1 MTALAAVRP
10 PAMDARALTQRGV
23 ELQGQGR
30 HQDAVNCFMQSLALK
45 IDDAFT
51 HYRLGISFRDCG
63 MKLEAAECIRTAITL
78 GFDDALFARGLLV
91 YLEREGCRWA
101 SADAE
106 WRALEAALDARP
118 EGAALQVNPFV
129 HAVLSD
135 DPLRVK
141 RVATHYARF
150 IRSFVKPL
158 PPRRAQAHAG
168 PLRIAYLSADFQQ
181 HATAQLMVQMLEAH
195 DRSRFEVT
203 LVSAGMDDG
212 SAMRARLKS
221 ACHRFEDLHGH
232 SHEAMARRI
241 RELGI
246 HILVD
251 VKGATDGTLLPVLA
265 ARPAPLQLN
274 WLAFPGTSGADFID
288 YVIGDAIV
296 TPLANEAH
304 YSEKIVQLPG
314 CYQPNDAR
322 RARPQPTRRA
332 DAGLPDDTT
341 VLCAFHQSYKISAA
355 VFDRWCELLQR
366 LPDAVLWLLE
376 WNANVRDSL
385 IAAAAARGIGRERLR
400 FAPLLP
406 LDEHLARLACAD
418 VFLDTWPCNAHTTAG
433 EALWMGV
440 PVVTVIGETFAQ
452 RVAASLLHQVGLDEL
467 VCTDPGAYVEAVIG
481 LAGDAPRRTRLREHL
496 LHQRDGRLFDGE
508 RFVRDI
514 ETVYERL
521 WARAVDGLSPDHLP
535 ALAAPP
541 AGRLDPLG
549 TN

>member
-1 MTALAAVRP
+1 MTVLVATRP
-10 PAMDARALTQRGV
+10 PATDARALTQRGV

-51 HYRLGISFRDCG
+51 HYRLGVSFRDCG
-63 MKLEAAECIRTAITL
+63 MKLEAAECIRTAIAL
-78 GFDDALFARGLLV
+78 GFDETLFARGLLV

-106 WRALEAALDARP
+106 WRALEGALREQPAD
-118 EGAALQVNPFV
+118 AALQVNPFV

-135 DPLRVK
+135 DPTSVK
-141 RVATHYARF
+141 RVAAHYARF
-150 IRSFVKPL
+150 IQGLVKPL

-195 DRSRFEVT
+195 DRSRIEVT
-203 LVSAGMDDG
+203 LLSAGADDG
-212 SAMRARLKS
+212 SAMRQRLKA
-221 ACHRFEDLHGH
+221 ACHRFEDLHGT
-232 SHEAMARRI
+232 SHDTMARRI
-241 RELGI
+241 RALGI
-246 HILVD
+246 DILVD

-265 ARPAPLQLN
+265 ARPAPLQIN

-288 YVIGDAIV
+288 YVIGDAVV
-296 TPLANEAH
+296 TPLAHASR

-322 RARPQPTRRA
+322 RARPATMARA
-332 DAGLPDDTT
+332 DAGLPDAAV
-341 VLCAFHQSYKISAA
+341 VLCAFHQSYKVSAP

-385 IAAAAARGIGRERLR
+385 VAAAAARGIGAGRLC

-406 LDEHLARLACAD
+406 LDGHLARLGCAD
-418 VFLDTWPCNAHTTAG
+418 VFLDAWPCNAHTTAG

-440 PVVTVIGETFAQ
+440 PVVTVVGETFAQ

-467 VCTDPGAYVEAVIG
+467 VCADPAAYVETVAG
-481 LAGDAPRRTRLREHL
+481 LAGDARRRAALREHL
-496 LHQRDGRLFDGE
+496 MGQREGRLFDGR
-508 RFVRDI
+508 RFARDV
-514 ETVYERL
+514 EAVYERV
-521 WARAVDGLSPDHLP
+521 WARAVAGLPPAPLP
-535 ALAAPP
+535 AAAF
-541 AGRLDPLG
+541 G
-549 TN
+549 TFEPD

>member
-1 MTALAAVRP
+1 MTAIAATRP
-10 PAMDARALTQRGV
+10 PAADARALTQRGV
-23 ELQGQGR
+23 DLQGQGR

-78 GFDDALFARGLLV
+78 GFDAALFARGLLV

-106 WRALEAALDARP
+106 WRALETALAARP
-118 EGAALQVNPFV
+118 EGSALQVNPFV

-135 DPLRVK
+135 DPMSVK

-150 IRSFVKPL
+150 IQSFVKPL

-195 DRSRFEVT
+195 DRSRVEVT
-203 LVSAGMDDG
+203 LVSAGADDG
-212 SAMRARLKS
+212 SAMRTRLKA
-221 ACHRFEDLHGH
+221 ACHRFEDLHGT
-232 SHEAMARRI
+232 SHDAMARRI

-246 HILVD
+246 DILVD

-274 WLAFPGTSGADFID
+274 WLAFPGTSGAEFID

-296 TPLANEAH
+296 TPLTHEAR
-304 YSEKIVQLPG
+304 YTEKIAQLPG

-322 RARPQPTRRA
+322 RARPAPAHRA
-332 DAGLPDDTT
+332 DAGLPDGAT
-341 VLCAFHQSYKISAA
+341 VLCAFHQSYKISAP
-355 VFDRWCELLQR
+355 VFDRWCELLHR

-385 IAAAAARGIGRERLR
+385 IAAAAARGIAAGRLR

-418 VFLDTWPCNAHTTAG
+418 VFLDAWPCNAHTTAG

-440 PVVTVIGETFAQ
+440 PVVSVIGETFAQ
-452 RVAASLLHQVGLDEL
+452 RVAASLLHEVGLDHL
-467 VCTDPGAYVEAVIG
+467 VCADPAAYVETVVA
-481 LAGDAPRRTRLREHL
+481 LSGDVLRRAAMCDQL
-496 LHQRDGRLFDGE
+496 LHQRGGRLFDGE
-508 RFVRDI
+508 GFARNI
-514 ETVYERL
+514 EALYERM
-521 WARAVDGLSPDHLP
+521 WVRAVKGAPPEHLP
-535 ALAAPP
+535 AAA
-541 AGRLDPLG
+541 
-549 TN
+549 